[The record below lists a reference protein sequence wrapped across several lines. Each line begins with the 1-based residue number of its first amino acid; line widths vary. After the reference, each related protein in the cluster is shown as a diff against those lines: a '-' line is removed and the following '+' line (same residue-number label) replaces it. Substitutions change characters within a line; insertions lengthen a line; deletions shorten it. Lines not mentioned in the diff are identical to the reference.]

1 MDNVRSL
8 GSLLEQQIRVIYRP
22 QEAFGALKDAPF
34 SNVLLSYGILL
45 LLFNSI
51 LSGILSFVGGGKI
64 SYIFTSIVVGTFGL
78 CILAVFGLCVLAAI
92 FHFLVLLSGGRK
104 GFRKTLAVTMYG
116 TTPIL
121 LTGWIFLSLWTYDPV
136 RSHWIAYAAYLVSFL
151 IWLFV
156 LMAIGIRKVQDLT
169 RIRSLISA
177 GITGFCIFFV
187 MAVVLFFFLSVTQ
200 NEFWIEPNSDA
211 GKICNDSS
219 ECQGKCISQ
228 GFYSSRYMEI
238 LPEGSNITG
247 TCSSTADTRGCQCI
261 LNRKQNGTYAGKY
274 DRVRSCVCVD

>member
-1 MDNVRSL
+1 MDNS
-8 GSLLEQQIRVIYRP
+8 GSPESFLKQQIGVIYRP
-22 QEAFGALKDAPF
+22 GDAFEALKDTRF
-34 SNVLLSYGILL
+34 SSVLLSYGILL
-45 LLFNSI
+45 FFNSI
-51 LSGILSFVGGGKI
+51 LTGILSFVIGGTI
-64 SYIFTSIVVGTFGL
+64 SLFSEPLLLGTFGV
-78 CILAVFGLCVLAAI
+78 CILSAI

-121 LTGWIFLSLWTYDPV
+121 LTGWIFLCLWTYDPV

-219 ECQGKCISQ
+219 ECQGKCISGYVYSQ
-228 GFYSSRYMEI
+228 GMEMLSEENNI
-238 LPEGSNITG
+238 SGS
-247 TCSSTADTRGCQCI
+247 CSSTSFPRGCYCT
-261 LNRKQNGTYAGKY
+261 LNKKQNVTYEGKY
-274 DRVRSCVCVD
+274 DRFRSCICVD